1 MIMKQ
6 LYPGG
11 YNQITAQA
19 TISTEVT
26 MNPNNKGYYFEQ
38 LPREVFSTIL
48 TYAIN
53 GDSASCL
60 CSFQFVNKHWNT
72 FIGGSESSKAWK
84 FVCKQKFSG
93 LFQFNVCTRED
104 YLSLLRRAQP
114 AAWIIQRAMCRLQ
127 VSTKKL
133 NFHPFMTWQDVINN
147 IDPCCICGVRWNR
160 YSFERCE
167 VDSCPFRRFLHCGA
181 RHGHY
186 QRKEFE
192 SDSRLYVCDPCGKKQ
207 PQMRMGICVLGLG
220 LEYAACFHCV
230 QLHACGHLVFC
241 SDITDERVFSCT

>member
-1 MIMKQ
+1 
-6 LYPGG
+6 
-11 YNQITAQA
+11 
-19 TISTEVT
+19 
-26 MNPNNKGYYFEQ
+26 MNPNNEGFSFEQ

-127 VSTKKL
+127 VATKYL
-133 NFHPFMTWQDVINN
+133 NFFTDWTMQDVIND

-192 SDSRLYVCDPCGKKQ
+192 SHSRLYVCEPCGKKQ
-207 PQMRMGICVLGLG
+207 PQMAMGECGIEV
-220 LEYAACFHCV
+220 EDMDTACFYCV
-230 QLHACGHLVFC
+230 QLDKVKKNKEAHPKKRSKGVHWDYHRTRGYQT
-241 SDITDERVFSCT
+241 SI

>member
-1 MIMKQ
+1 M
-6 LYPGG
+6 
-11 YNQITAQA
+11 
-19 TISTEVT
+19 T
-26 MNPNNKGYYFEQ
+26 MNPINEGYPFEQ

-93 LFQFNVCTRED
+93 LFQFNACTRED
-104 YLSLLRRAQP
+104 YLSLLRDAQP
-114 AAWIIQRAMCRLQ
+114 AAWIIQRAMCRHQ
-127 VSTKKL
+127 VATKKL
-133 NFHPFMTWQDVINN
+133 NFFTAWTMQDFINVT
-147 IDPCCICGVRWNR
+147 DPCCICGVRWNR
-160 YSFERCE
+160 HSFERCQ
-167 VDSCPFRRFLHCGA
+167 VDSCPFRRFLHRGA

-192 SDSRLYVCDPCGKKQ
+192 YHSRLYVCEPCGKKHT
-207 PQMRMGICVLGLG
+207 QMAMGECGRDVGYGERMCTACFYCVLLDNVKSNDEAHPKKRSKVASQYTSNKPRGLIRPNLWKG
-220 LEYAACFHCV
+220 
-230 QLHACGHLVFC
+230 
-241 SDITDERVFSCT
+241 RK

>member
-1 MIMKQ
+1 MS
-6 LYPGG
+6 
-11 YNQITAQA
+11 AEA
-19 TISTEVT
+19 T
-26 MNPNNKGYYFEQ
+26 MNPNNEGFSFEQ

-53 GDSASCL
+53 GDPASCL

-93 LFQFNVCTRED
+93 LFQFNACTRED

-127 VSTKKL
+127 VATYKFTFSAAQ
-133 NFHPFMTWQDVINN
+133 PSIINY

-160 YSFERCE
+160 YSFGRCQ
-167 VDSCPFRRFLHCGA
+167 VDSCPFRRFLYRGA
-181 RHGHY
+181 CHGHY
-186 QRKEFE
+186 KRKEFE
-192 SDSRLYVCDPCGKKQ
+192 YNCELYVCDPCGKKQ
-207 PQMRMGICVLGLG
+207 PQMAMGKCDVGKYGRMCTACFYCVLLDNVKRNEEAHPKKRAK
-220 LEYAACFHCV
+220 LN
-230 QLHACGHLVFC
+230 
-241 SDITDERVFSCT
+241 